1 LVNFF
6 IKRIRKCKKATSP
19 TIFREEREVPEF
31 KGRGGVYPL
40 PQIGNSG
47 LYARYT
53 IFCIQLNIL
62 QNFLKCYKKS
72 T

>member
-1 LVNFF
+1 MF
-6 IKRIRKCKKATSP
+6 IRKK
-19 TIFREEREVPEF
+19 PEF